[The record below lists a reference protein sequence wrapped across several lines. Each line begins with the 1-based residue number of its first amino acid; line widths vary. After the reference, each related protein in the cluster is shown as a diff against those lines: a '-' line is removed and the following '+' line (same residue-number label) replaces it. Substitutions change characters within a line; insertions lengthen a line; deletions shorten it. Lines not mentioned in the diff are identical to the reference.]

1 MKNIFKKGLLAALI
15 IAALCGCSDKGG
27 TSSQDNTS
35 TVSSTSDSTPEST
48 DSAPG
53 STAESIVE
61 SAPESTAEST
71 PESTPESI
79 PDSTSGN
86 MTADLTG
93 TLDDV
98 SSIFE
103 CSDGW
108 TNGSM
113 FNCTWRKS
121 NVSFSDGSMKL
132 KIDLDGD
139 GTGTIPYSG
148 AEFRSKGFYGY
159 GMYEVEMKPIKNDGV
174 VSSFFTYTGPSDNNP
189 WDEIDIEFLGKD
201 TTKVQ
206 FNYFTDGH
214 GSHEYMYD
222 LGFDAADDFHT
233 YGFDWQADS
242 ITWYVDGEAVYTADK
257 SIPSTPSKI
266 MMNVWPGTGVDGWL
280 NAFDG
285 TTPLTAEYK
294 STSFRGNDE

>member
-1 MKNIFKKGLLAALI
+1 MNNILKKGVLI
-15 IAALCGCSDKGG
+15 TVIAAALCGCSDKSG
-27 TSSQDNTS
+27 TSSQNS
-35 TVSSTSDSTPEST
+35 TPGSVTESSTPVSST
-48 DSAPG
+48 G
-53 STAESIVE
+53 
-61 SAPESTAEST
+61 SAPESKPESTVESVSDSVSEST
-71 PESTPESI
+71 PDSTP
-79 PDSTSGN
+79 DNDGGDF
-86 MTADLTG
+86 TADLTG
-93 TLDDV
+93 TLADV
-98 SSIFE
+98 SNIFE

-113 FNCTWRKS
+113 FNCTWRKT
-121 NVSFSDGSMKL
+121 NVDFSDGSMKL

-139 GTGTIPYSG
+139 GTGAIPYSG
-148 AEFRSKGFYGY
+148 AEFRTKGFYGY

-201 TTKVQ
+201 TTIVQ
-206 FNYFTDGH
+206 FNYFTDSH
-214 GSHEYMYD
+214 GSHEYIYE
-222 LGFDAADDFHT
+222 LGFDAAEDFHT
-233 YGFDWQADS
+233 YGFDWQEDK

-280 NAFDG
+280 KAFDG

-294 STSFRGNDE
+294 SVSYRGNEQ